1 MEYKRYEG
9 ELDDELIYRV
19 GKDKSIIG
27 TWDDV
32 AKILNDILG
41 YDYGESTYRK
51 KIQAFEKMLE
61 ANKSKFLDG
70 DSYLK
75 EIDLQK
81 RELQKERVKLQ
92 TEKLEYSRWVRE
104 DARDELF
111 EEKVLE
117 SIRQNVGKEVEIKN
131 IQITHD
137 ERAGVLAIADAHFG
151 KEMTIYGLFNE
162 VLNSYSPEIFYD
174 RMNALYSEALEYVK
188 KNNLEKIHVFNL
200 GDSVEGLIRNSQLFS
215 LRYGVVDSATI
226 FGNYLGKWLKKL
238 SKEVN
243 VEYHQTDGNHD
254 ELRLLDGKKGQHLN
268 ESAGKIVLNAIKL
281 INEENPNF
289 KLTENKTGM
298 IFTNIVGYN
307 ILGIHGEVPNL
318 ANSIKDYS
326 DIYNIRIDYIYGGH
340 KHHTE
345 FSNCGIRKGAISVGS
360 IMGIEDFS
368 MQIRKTSDATASFAI
383 FEKGKGKTD
392 EHIFVLN

>member
-111 EEKVLE
+111 EEKVLDA
-117 SIRQNVGKEVEIKN
+117 IRQNVGKEVEIKN
-131 IQITHD
+131 IPILHD
-137 ERAGVLAIADAHFG
+137 ERVGVLAIADAHFG
-151 KEMTIYGLFNE
+151 KEMTIYGLFDE

-174 RMNALYSEALEYVK
+174 RMNVLYSETLEYIK

-200 GDSVEGLIRNSQLFS
+200 GDSVEGFIRNSQLFS
-215 LRYGVVDSATI
+215 LRYGVIDSATI

-345 FSNCGIRKGAISVGS
+345 FSNCGIRRGAISVGS

-368 MQIRKTSDATASFAI
+368 MQIRKASDATASFAI